1 MMSRFI
7 LAAAALACS
16 FGAAHAQN
24 NDTAKVLLE
33 NEQVRVIEMRF
44 KPGVKLDTLSH
55 PNRFIYG
62 LSDGA
67 LLFSP
72 PGRTPYELS
81 FKAGEALW
89 LPAQAMATQNEGD
102 KEVRALVVE
111 LKDVRAKGKRA
122 PAGRAARA
130 AGPLKPA
137 DVSGK
142 KSK

>member
-1 MMSRFI
+1 MISRFI
-7 LAAAALACS
+7 ILVAAALLHG
-16 FGAAHAQN
+16 FGSAQAQTSQPS
-24 NDTAKVLLE
+24 DTAKVLLE

-44 KPGVKLDTLSH
+44 KPGAKFDTQSH

-72 PGRTPYELS
+72 PGKTPYELS

-111 LKDVRAKGKRA
+111 LKDVRAKGRRSA
-122 PAGRAARA
+122 PAKSAKAAGRA
-130 AGPLKPA
+130 
-137 DVSGK
+137 K

>member
-7 LAAAALACS
+7 LAAAAMTYGLA
-16 FGAAHAQN
+16 AAHAQN
-24 NDTAKVLLE
+24 HDAAKVLLE

-44 KPGVKLDTLSH
+44 KPGVKFDTTSH

-81 FKAGEALW
+81 FRAGEALW

-111 LKDVRAKGKRA
+111 LKDVRAKRGA
-122 PAGRAARA
+122 PAARTTGRTKATA
-130 AGPLKPA
+130 
-137 DVSGK
+137 GK

>member
-1 MMSRFI
+1 MMSRVI
-7 LAAAALACS
+7 LAAAALVYG
-16 FGAAHAQN
+16 FGSAHAQN
-24 NDTAKVLLE
+24 SDAAKVVLE

-44 KPGVKLDTLSH
+44 KPGMKLDTTSH

-111 LKDVRAKGKRA
+111 LKDLRVKGNRAA
-122 PAGRAARA
+122 PAKSAKA
-130 AGPLKPA
+130 AGRGSPA
-137 DVSGK
+137 K